1 MNKYCPIQ
9 KASLTIVWA
18 LTVSKT
24 HESTPDV
31 LFLHEST
38 PDVLFL
44 GECGKNLCE
53 WYGHGC
59 PAYPTSVS
67 TEAIKQEG

>member
-24 HESTPDV
+24 
-31 LFLHEST
+31 HEST